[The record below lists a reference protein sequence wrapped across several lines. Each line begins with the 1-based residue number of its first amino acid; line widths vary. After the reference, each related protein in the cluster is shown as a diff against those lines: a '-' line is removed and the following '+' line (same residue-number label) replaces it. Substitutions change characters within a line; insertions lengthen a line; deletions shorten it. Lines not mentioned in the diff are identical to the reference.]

1 MRISGEA
8 CTKQFFMIP
17 GYTAICGPRI
27 LWRDK
32 VLPYTNLTVP
42 ASEGEITKEWL
53 QAVLA
58 GLFPDVTLTSLEGK
72 RIGQGY
78 CFASSIYRY

>member
-1 MRISGEA
+1 M
-8 CTKQFFMIP
+8 P
-17 GYTAICGPRI
+17 
-27 LWRDK
+27 D
-32 VLPYTNLTVP
+32 TNLTVP